1 MPSIRRAEAGPFSN
15 RSCLHGMHP
24 ADWAPVDETTSAL
37 RKEMVDRLIEA
48 GTIKTPSVEKA
59 MGQIPRHLFVP
70 QINAQAAYLDQAVMV
85 KRAKD
90 GSPISSAS
98 QPTIVAIMLEQLQV
112 SPGHRVL
119 EVGTGSGY
127 NAALLG
133 ALCGPSGSVV
143 SIELEPELAERAAQV
158 LAHLGL
164 DQVQVVIG
172 DGRDGYSPQ
181 EPYDRVIVTA
191 GARETA
197 TPWSKQLLA
206 GGRLVVPL
214 VDRNRVGSIVMFEN
228 IGGEL
233 RRHAESPCRFV
244 PIRDTPV

>member
-1 MPSIRRAEAGPFSN
+1 
-15 RSCLHGMHP
+15 MHP

-143 SIELEPELAERAAQV
+143 SIELEPELAKRAAQV